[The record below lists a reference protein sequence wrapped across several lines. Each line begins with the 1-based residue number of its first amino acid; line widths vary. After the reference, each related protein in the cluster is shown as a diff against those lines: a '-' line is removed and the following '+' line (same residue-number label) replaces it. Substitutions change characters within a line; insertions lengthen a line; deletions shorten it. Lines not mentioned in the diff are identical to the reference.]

1 MLYANQGSG
10 SLILNTL
17 CTRAGCPPR
26 ACPTCAKAA
35 NRAVTSSTHHPPGK
49 DARSDPSRRGRVQGQ
64 EQDLQRSEAA
74 TLGQMCV
81 EWLFDGAWISFLPLQ
96 VVHVMPQPL

>member
-1 MLYANQGSG
+1 MLFANQGSG
-10 SLILNTL
+10 SLILNIL
-17 CTRAGCPPR
+17 ITRAGCPIR
-26 ACPTCAKAA
+26 ACPTCAKAV
-35 NRAVTSSTHHPPGK
+35 RAVTSSTHHPPGK

-81 EWLFDGAWISFLPLQ
+81 VWHFDGAWTSLLQ
-96 VVHVMPQPL
+96 RFCPCRLCT